1 MVRRV
6 ETTGDG
12 AILYDDALLGH
23 PDPALFD
30 PAHWPDVP
38 RATRGRGAALFIRHA
53 GEHWV
58 LRHYRRGGL
67 VGRLLDDQLAWLG
80 AARTRAFREW
90 SLLAELVALGL
101 PVPRPV
107 AARYRRRGLVYTADL
122 ITVRLPGVRSL
133 AERLADDEAGEATW
147 YAVGACIRRF
157 HELGVWHADL
167 NAHNVQVDE
176 SGQVWLLDFDRCRRR
191 RLAVGWRRRNLA
203 RLQRS
208 LARLREREGLGFTGQ
223 HWQWLL
229 AGYGRADQARAA
241 LPRA

>member
-12 AILYDDALLGH
+12 AILYDDALLSH

-30 PAHWPDVP
+30 PAHWPGAP
-38 RATRGRGAALFIRHA
+38 RAARGRGAALFITHA
-53 GEHWV
+53 GQDWV

-67 VGRLLDDQLAWLG
+67 AGRVLDDQFAWLG
-80 AARTRAFREW
+80 GERTRAFREW

-122 ITVRLPGVRSL
+122 ITRRLPGVRSL
-133 AERLADDEAGEATW
+133 AGQLAAGEAGEATW
-147 YAVGACIRRF
+147 RAVGACIRRF

-167 NAHNVQVDE
+167 NAHNVQLDGY
-176 SGQVWLLDFDRCRRR
+176 GQAWLLDFDRGRRR
-191 RLAVGWRRRNLA
+191 PPGGGWRQRNLA
-203 RLQRS
+203 RLERS
-208 LARLREREGLGFTGQ
+208 LSRLREREGLAFTGQ

-229 AGYGRADQARAA
+229 DGYEGRSQA
-241 LPRA
+241 